1 MKIRNLLGM
10 LTLLLLMASCSYG
23 EVPLG
28 QSKATFVVHCYTVGQ
43 QALRGHPGVI
53 SVTPGWSGPREV
65 DRVVFD
71 PEKITVEQM
80 EESLRRAGTYRE
92 TIEVIHPRRE
102 TEEMKD

>member
-1 MKIRNLLGM
+1 MKIFCLLVM
-10 LTLLLLMASCSYG
+10 LISLLLIASCSYG

-28 QSKATFVVHCYTVGQ
+28 KSKATFVVHCYTVGEH
-43 QALRGHPGVI
+43 ALRGQPGII

-80 EESLRRAGTYRE
+80 EELLRQAGTYRE
-92 TIEVIHPRRE
+92 TAEVIHP
-102 TEEMKD
+102 KLQ